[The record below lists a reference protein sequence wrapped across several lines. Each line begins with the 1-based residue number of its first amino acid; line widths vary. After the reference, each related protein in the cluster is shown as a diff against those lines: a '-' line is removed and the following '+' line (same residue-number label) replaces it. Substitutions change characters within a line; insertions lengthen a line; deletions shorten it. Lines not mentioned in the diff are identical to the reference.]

1 MRRTFYIAIVA
12 LFMPCL
18 GCGTPWLAVRHP
30 NPALVPVPDAELVH
44 NALVDVLD
52 DHFRIE
58 REERVR
64 LVRNPDNTFTMT
76 MGLIRTWPEQTS
88 TLAEPWRSDTVTF
101 YDKLLATFQSYRK
114 KAEVFIVP
122 VQGGF
127 NVQVNVFKE
136 LEDMPKPLGA
146 ASGSGFLRNETS
158 QRHVDMAV
166 GQQPTVSGWI
176 PQGRDPNLEQKILN
190 QLFVRLGIE
199 PPWWMRGPRLY
210 PVGP

>member
-1 MRRTFYIAIVA
+1 MRCTLSIAVFA
-12 LFMPCL
+12 LAVPCL

-30 NPALVPVPDAELVH
+30 NPALVPVPDAELIH

-76 MGLIRTWPEQTS
+76 MGRIKTWPEQTS
-88 TLAEPWRSDTVTF
+88 TLAEPWRSDAVTF
-101 YDKLLATFQSYRK
+101 YDKLLATLQSYRK
-114 KAEVFIVP
+114 KAVVFIVP

-136 LEDMPKPLGA
+136 LEDMPKPQGA
-146 ASGSGFLRNETS
+146 NPGSGFLRNETS
-158 QRHVDMAV
+158 QRHVEMAV

-210 PVGP
+210 PLGP